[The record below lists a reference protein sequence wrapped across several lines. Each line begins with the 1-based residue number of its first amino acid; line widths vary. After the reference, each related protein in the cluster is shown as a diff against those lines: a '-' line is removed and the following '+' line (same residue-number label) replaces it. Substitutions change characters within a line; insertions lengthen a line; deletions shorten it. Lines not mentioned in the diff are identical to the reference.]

1 MPRLIMAPVQYYFL
15 KGFFYESGP
24 ELAILAVFLIV
35 KNVFLVL
42 ILCLF
47 NMKIHVNKDEKNN
60 WV

>member
-1 MPRLIMAPVQYYFL
+1 MAPEQYSFL
-15 KGFFYESGP
+15 NKGFFYESGP